1 MLERVASYIWGTGL
15 LVLLLGTGLC
25 LSFRL
30 RFFQFWGWKTILR
43 RTFGS
48 LRTKSGKGGT
58 SLTQFQTFSTALAAA
73 MGTGNILGVA
83 AALCLGGAGAIFWM
97 WVSALLGMAL
107 TYSENVLALR
117 YARTLPDGTKAGGPM
132 AYLRFGLHSPVL
144 AVFYS
149 LCCIGASLGMGNMT
163 QSSAI
168 STLAAEAFSLPPL
181 WTGIGVTL
189 LLGIILLR
197 GTRSTGK
204 VIQWLMPVLS
214 AVYLLA
220 ALGVIFRNAAALPA
234 AFGQIFREAFGL
246 HAVGGGISGAVLQRA
261 VQTGL
266 RHGVFSNEAG
276 LGSSALVHAGGSSED
291 AQLQGMW
298 SMVEVALDTL
308 VCCTLTALAVLTSG
322 AMTQA
327 DNAGGIIS
335 AAFSGVFGQAA
346 PELMAGITA
355 LFAFC
360 TLIGWCCCGEQAVRY
375 LGGEAWRLPYR
386 VLFCLAAGVG
396 AVVSL
401 RSVWALSDIANGLMA
416 VPNLLG
422 LLLLLWPTGSR
433 RETVKTETAASG
445 FSLAETEEKLEAL
458 LCQIDGAG
466 AVDVMLTLADG
477 GEAVYQVDETV
488 RDGGR
493 EEQTVLADKAPVLV
507 QTRQPRFQGAVVVC
521 EGADCAAVK
530 LAVTE
535 AVASLTG
542 LGSGKIAV
550 VKMKSSK

>member
-246 HAVGGGISGAVLQRA
+246 HAVGGGISGAVFATCCADWSAARGIFQRSRTGEQCPCPRRRQFRRCPATGHVEHGGGGIGYAGVLHADGSGSSHQRSHDAGRQRRRHHFHRIFGRFRASRTGTDGRHHRTVCILYADRLVLLRGTGGAVSGRRSVAAALSGVVLSGGRRRGCGFPAVGVGTLRHCQRA
-261 VQTGL
+261 YG
-266 RHGVFSNEAG
+266 SAEPAG
-276 LGSSALVHAGGSSED
+276 AAASGETDRDTTRKITKGNT
-291 AQLQGMW
+291 AQK
-298 SMVEVALDTL
+298 
-308 VCCTLTALAVLTSG
+308 
-322 AMTQA
+322 
-327 DNAGGIIS
+327 NI
-335 AAFSGVFGQAA
+335 
-346 PELMAGITA
+346 
-355 LFAFC
+355 
-360 TLIGWCCCGEQAVRY
+360 
-375 LGGEAWRLPYR
+375 
-386 VLFCLAAGVG
+386 
-396 AVVSL
+396 
-401 RSVWALSDIANGLMA
+401 
-416 VPNLLG
+416 
-422 LLLLLWPTGSR
+422 PTGSTPWEYFYLQQYFKVCISMR
-433 RETVKTETAASG
+433 SPAISPEVPSRWAASRHP
-445 FSLAETEEKLEAL
+445 FLHSS
-458 LCQIDGAG
+458 G
-466 AVDVMLTLADG
+466 AV
-477 GEAVYQVDETV
+477 Q
-488 RDGGR
+488 RDR
-493 EEQTVLADKAPVLV
+493 
-507 QTRQPRFQGAVVVC
+507 
-521 EGADCAAVK
+521 
-530 LAVTE
+530 
-535 AVASLTG
+535 
-542 LGSGKIAV
+542 
-550 VKMKSSK
+550 

>member
-1 MLERVASYIWGTGL
+1 MINYGYTVRREIMLERVASYIWGTGL

-83 AALCLGGAGAIFWM
+83 AALCLGGVGAIFWM
-97 WVSALLGMAL
+97 WISALLGMAL

-234 AFGQIFREAFGL
+234 VFGQIFREAFGL

-322 AMTQA
+322 VMTQA

-422 LLLLLWPTGSR
+422 LLLLGKQIGTQ
-433 RETVKTETAASG
+433 REK
-445 FSLAETEEKLEAL
+445 
-458 LCQIDGAG
+458 
-466 AVDVMLTLADG
+466 
-477 GEAVYQVDETV
+477 
-488 RDGGR
+488 
-493 EEQTVLADKAPVLV
+493 
-507 QTRQPRFQGAVVVC
+507 
-521 EGADCAAVK
+521 
-530 LAVTE
+530 
-535 AVASLTG
+535 
-542 LGSGKIAV
+542 
-550 VKMKSSK
+550 

>member
-30 RFFQFWGWKTILR
+30 RFFQFWGWKIILR

-48 LRTKSGKGGT
+48 LRTKSGKGST

-246 HAVGGGISGAVLQRA
+246 HAVG
-261 VQTGL
+261 
-266 RHGVFSNEAG
+266 
-276 LGSSALVHAGGSSED
+276 SSLH
-291 AQLQGMW
+291 
-298 SMVEVALDTL
+298 
-308 VCCTLTALAVLTSG
+308 
-322 AMTQA
+322 
-327 DNAGGIIS
+327 I
-335 AAFSGVFGQAA
+335 
-346 PELMAGITA
+346 
-355 LFAFC
+355 
-360 TLIGWCCCGEQAVRY
+360 Y
-375 LGGEAWRLPYR
+375 L
-386 VLFCLAAGVG
+386 
-396 AVVSL
+396 
-401 RSVWALSDIANGLMA
+401 
-416 VPNLLG
+416 
-422 LLLLLWPTGSR
+422 
-433 RETVKTETAASG
+433 
-445 FSLAETEEKLEAL
+445 
-458 LCQIDGAG
+458 
-466 AVDVMLTLADG
+466 
-477 GEAVYQVDETV
+477 
-488 RDGGR
+488 
-493 EEQTVLADKAPVLV
+493 
-507 QTRQPRFQGAVVVC
+507 
-521 EGADCAAVK
+521 
-530 LAVTE
+530 
-535 AVASLTG
+535 
-542 LGSGKIAV
+542 
-550 VKMKSSK
+550 

>member
-1 MLERVASYIWGTGL
+1 
-15 LVLLLGTGLC
+15 
-25 LSFRL
+25 
-30 RFFQFWGWKTILR
+30 
-43 RTFGS
+43 
-48 LRTKSGKGGT
+48 
-58 SLTQFQTFSTALAAA
+58 
-73 MGTGNILGVA
+73 
-83 AALCLGGAGAIFWM
+83 
-97 WVSALLGMAL
+97 
-107 TYSENVLALR
+107 
-117 YARTLPDGTKAGGPM
+117 
-132 AYLRFGLHSPVL
+132 
-144 AVFYS
+144 
-149 LCCIGASLGMGNMT
+149 
-163 QSSAI
+163 
-168 STLAAEAFSLPPL
+168 
-181 WTGIGVTL
+181 
-189 LLGIILLR
+189 
-197 GTRSTGK
+197 
-204 VIQWLMPVLS
+204 MPVLS

-422 LLLLLWPTGSR
+422 LLLLGKQIGTQ
-433 RETVKTETAASG
+433 REK
-445 FSLAETEEKLEAL
+445 
-458 LCQIDGAG
+458 
-466 AVDVMLTLADG
+466 
-477 GEAVYQVDETV
+477 
-488 RDGGR
+488 
-493 EEQTVLADKAPVLV
+493 
-507 QTRQPRFQGAVVVC
+507 
-521 EGADCAAVK
+521 
-530 LAVTE
+530 
-535 AVASLTG
+535 
-542 LGSGKIAV
+542 
-550 VKMKSSK
+550 